1 MENREDLRTD
11 FKTLTSDILH
21 RQQRTGQAT
30 GDLTILLNAISSACK
45 WISNVVRKAEL
56 LKVIGVT
63 GSTNVQAE
71 EVKKLDI
78 LSNQIMCNLLR
89 DSGKTAV
96 LVSEELEDAIFIDAH
111 DRGKYCVCFDPLD
124 GSSNIDCGVSIG
136 TIFGI
141 YKVADTKA
149 TPSVKDVLR
158 PGTEMVTAGYCMYG
172 SSTVMVI
179 TMVGSNEV
187 NGYTLDPHIG
197 EFVLTHRN
205 ASHRF
210 MLAVVEWLKLGK
222 KKIYSIN
229 EGNAHTFDEAIK
241 GYINS
246 VKFPPPGHQG
256 KFTPYTARYVG
267 SMVADIHRTLLY
279 GGIFLYPGGKLRVL
293 YECFPM
299 ALLIEAAGGKASTGR
314 KRILDLTPDN
324 IHARSPIV
332 LGTKEEVEAVEEWYR
347 KTDAGKSA

>member
-1 MENREDLRTD
+1 MSDTMDNREDLRTD

-21 RQQRTGQAT
+21 RQQRTERAT
-30 GDLTILLNAISSACK
+30 GDLTILLNAVSSACK

-71 EVKKLDI
+71 EVKKLDV

-96 LVSEELEDAIFIDAH
+96 LVSEELEEAIFVDASE
-111 DRGKYCVCFDPLD
+111 RGKYCVCFDPLD

-141 YKVADTKA
+141 YLVKDTKA
-149 TPSVKDVLR
+149 EPSVKDVLR
-158 PGTEMVTAGYCMYG
+158 PGTEMVAAGYCMYG

-197 EFVLTHRN
+197 EFVMTHRN
-205 ASHRF
+205 I
-210 MLAVVEWLKLGK
+210 KLGK

-246 VKFPPPGHQG
+246 IKFPPPGHQG

-314 KRILDLTPDN
+314 GRILDLVPDQ

-347 KTDAGKSA
+347 KTNAGKA